1 MSIFSGWEAG
11 DFGRLREVLT
21 ESPQGLMMLVVFV
34 LILIAL
40 VFLLVQIISHQIS
53 GFYVRISGEEEENG
67 DKPEE
72 KVTGSPDKL
81 PVDPPGIVSAN
92 AQTGR
97 LSEPGQGR
105 ETVENDCPE
114 TGKAAENDGHVGN
127 DSERNGEVLS

>member
-53 GFYVRISGEEEENG
+53 GFYVRISGEEEEDG
-67 DKPEE
+67 DEPEV
-72 KVTGSPDKL
+72 KGTGSPDRL
-81 PVDPPGIVSAN
+81 PMDPPGTVPAN

-97 LSEPGQGR
+97 LPEPGQGR
-105 ETVENDCPE
+105 EAAENDRPE

>member
-53 GFYVRISGEEEENG
+53 GFYVRISGEEEEDG
-67 DKPEE
+67 DEPEE

-105 ETVENDCPE
+105 EAAENDRPE

>member
-53 GFYVRISGEEEENG
+53 GFYVRISGEEEEDG
-67 DKPEE
+67 DEPEV
-72 KVTGSPDKL
+72 KGTGSPDRL
-81 PVDPPGIVSAN
+81 PMDPPGTVPAN

-97 LSEPGQGR
+97 LPEPGQGK
-105 ETVENDCPE
+105 E
-114 TGKAAENDGHVGN
+114 AATDRAEACRAKDRHVGN

>member
-53 GFYVRISGEEEENG
+53 GFYVRISGEEEEDG
-67 DKPEE
+67 DEPEV
-72 KVTGSPDKL
+72 KGTGSPDRL
-81 PVDPPGIVSAN
+81 PMDPPGTVPAN

-97 LSEPGQGR
+97 RPDPGQGK
-105 ETVENDCPE
+105 E
-114 TGKAAENDGHVGN
+114 AATDLAEACRADDRHVGN